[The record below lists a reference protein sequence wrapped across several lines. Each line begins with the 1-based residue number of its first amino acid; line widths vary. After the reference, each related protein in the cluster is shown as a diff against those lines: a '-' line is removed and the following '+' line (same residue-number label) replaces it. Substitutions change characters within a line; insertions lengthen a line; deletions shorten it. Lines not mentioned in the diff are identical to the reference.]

1 MFGAL
6 GAGSCLKPGKV
17 AGSARGVECS
27 NRFASPFELEAA
39 GFQDVFAVTI
49 ASEHG
54 RHEVPGLDAGVSKGF
69 SLDVGVG
76 EELGERG
83 GGGSFCLTATS

>member
-17 AGSARGVECS
+17 AGSALGVESS
-27 NRFASPFELEAA
+27 NRFASPIEVEDA

-54 RHEVPGLDAGVSKGF
+54 RHELSGLDGGESKGF

-83 GGGSFCLTATS
+83 GGAVSA